1 MKIIFHLLLSDHLKN
16 CHGTYCCTYSF
27 NIQVAFD
34 VHQAKKHS
42 AKDENGHFVC
52 HKCQKAFQSVRTL
65 LSHVRVD
72 HFKHLPFKCD
82 QCDKCFDLKA
92 KRIRHVKTVHT
103 TEFDY
108 QCDKC
113 DKCYKQQNSLNEHL
127 KNVHGTETYH
137 CDKCEYTSK
146 NLKLLENYHLRMHST
161 GQIVCDQCGKT
172 FTNSISLS
180 DHKNNSHR
188 NLEEYGEFKC
198 TFQGCDYPGCNKSYG
213 VRGNMYAHK
222 KRVHKVHWSKKFD

>member
-1 MKIIFHLLLSDHLKN
+1 M
-16 CHGTYCCTYSF
+16 
-27 NIQVAFD
+27 
-34 VHQAKKHS
+34 
-42 AKDENGHFVC
+42 
-52 HKCQKAFQSVRTL
+52 

-82 QCDKCFDLKA
+82 QCDKRFDLEA
-92 KRIRHVKTVHT
+92 KRIRHVKTVHA
-103 TEFDY
+103 TEFNY

-113 DKCYKQQNSLNEHL
+113 DKCYKQQNSLYEHL

-146 NLKLLENYHLRMHST
+146 NLKLLENHHLRMHST

-180 DHKNNSHR
+180 DHKNNWHK

-198 TFQGCDYPGCNKSYG
+198 TFQGCQSIFNLE
-213 VRGNMYAHK
+213 RGLKTHVKNVHMGKGKERIMNVSTVLLHSKLPLK
-222 KRVHKVHWSKKFD
+222 KLLMKR